1 MFMKEIALG
10 ILASL
15 FFAVT
20 FILNHAMEM
29 QGGSWLWSASLRY
42 FFMLPF
48 LLIIVFY
55 RKGFSQLSGEIKA
68 QPIAWLLWSFVGFV
82 LFYAPLTFAAA
93 FGPGWLVSGTWQF
106 TIVAGVLLAPLFVS
120 IIAGKTVRQ
129 KIPFVSLLISCVIL
143 VGILLIQI
151 PHAQSVSFRS
161 LMLGILPVI
170 VAAFAYP
177 LGNRKMMEVCGGRID
192 TFQRVL
198 GMTIASM
205 PAWIIMAIY
214 AILTIGLP
222 SASQMFQSLLVG
234 ISSGVIATVLF
245 FIATDR
251 VRDHQ
256 GKLAAVEATQSTE
269 ILFVIIGEVLLLGI
283 AFPSPIALAGLGVI
297 IVGMLLHSYYTMIIG
312 KKNALQQNCLCLAA
326 GLFGYLLHWQ
336 VVGHIF
342 TGLVAIASSI
352 AIAGFCIGCFL
363 HFQLKQWQYR
373 RSLKKSF

>member
-1 MFMKEIALG
+1 MKEIALG

-48 LLIIVFY
+48 LLAIVFY
-55 RKGFSQLSGEIKA
+55 RKGFSPLTNEMKNK
-68 QPIAWLLWSFVGFV
+68 PRAWLLWSFVGFV

-120 IIAGKTVRQ
+120 VIAGKIVRQ
-129 KIPFVSLLISCVIL
+129 KIPLISLLISCVIL
-143 VGILLIQI
+143 VGILLIQV
-151 PHAQSVSFRS
+151 PQAQSAPTKN
-161 LMLGILPVI
+161 LLLGILPVVI
-170 VAAFAYP
+170 AAFAYP

-198 GMTIASM
+198 GMTVASM
-205 PAWIIMAIY
+205 PAWIIMALY
-214 AILTIGLP
+214 AVLTVGLP
-222 SASQMFQSLLVG
+222 SLNQVLQSLLVG
-234 ISSGVIATVLF
+234 ISSGVIATILF

-251 VRDHQ
+251 VREHQ

-269 ILFVIIGEVLLLGI
+269 ILFVIIGEVLLLNI
-283 AFPSPIALAGLGVI
+283 AFPDPIALAGLGII
-297 IVGMLLHSYYTMIIG
+297 IVGMLLHSYYTMVLG
-312 KKNALQQNCLCLAA
+312 KKNIAQQTSPSE
-326 GLFGYLLHWQ
+326 Q
-336 VVGHIF
+336 
-342 TGLVAIASSI
+342 SS
-352 AIAGFCIGCFL
+352 
-363 HFQLKQWQYR
+363 
-373 RSLKKSF
+373 

>member
-1 MFMKEIALG
+1 MKEIAIG
-10 ILASL
+10 IVASL

-55 RKGFSQLSGEIKA
+55 RRGFSQLSTEIKA
-68 QPIAWLLWSFVGFV
+68 QPTAWLLWSFVGFV
-82 LFYAPLTFAAA
+82 LFYAPLTYAAA

-106 TIVAGVLLAPLFVS
+106 TIVAGVLLAPLFMTV
-120 IIAGKTVRQ
+120 IAGKKVRQ
-129 KIPFVSLLISCVIL
+129 KIPFVSLLISWVIL

-151 PHAQSVSFRS
+151 PQAQSVSFKS

-177 LGNRKMMEVCGGRID
+177 LGNRKMMDVCGGRID

-214 AILTIGLP
+214 ALFTVGLP
-222 SASQMFQSLLVG
+222 STGQLFQSLLVG
-234 ISSGVIATVLF
+234 ISSGVIATILF

-251 VRDHQ
+251 VKDHQ

-269 ILFVIIGEVLLLGI
+269 ILFVIIGEVILLGI
-283 AFPSPIALAGLGVI
+283 PFPNSIALAGLGVI
-297 IVGMLLHSYYTMIIG
+297 VVGMLLHSYYTMILG
-312 KKNALQQNCLCLAA
+312 RKSTTQQ
-326 GLFGYLLHWQ
+326 
-336 VVGHIF
+336 
-342 TGLVAIASSI
+342 TPSS
-352 AIAGFCIGCFL
+352 
-363 HFQLKQWQYR
+363 
-373 RSLKKSF
+373 

>member
-1 MFMKEIALG
+1 MREIALG

-48 LLIIVFY
+48 LLVIVFY
-55 RKGFSQLSGEIKA
+55 RKGFSQLSGEMKA

-120 IIAGKTVRQ
+120 VIAGKKIRQ
-129 KIPFVSLLISCVIL
+129 KIPLISLLISCVIL

-151 PHAQSVSFRS
+151 PQAQSASFRS

-170 VAAFAYP
+170 IAAFAYP
-177 LGNRKMMEVCGGRID
+177 LGNRKMMDICGGRID

-205 PAWIIMAIY
+205 PAWIIMALY
-214 AILTIGLP
+214 AMVTVGLP
-222 SASQMFQSLLVG
+222 SISQMFQSLLVG
-234 ISSGVIATVLF
+234 ISSGVIATILF

-297 IVGMLLHSYYTMIIG
+297 IIGMLLHSYYTMILG
-312 KKNALQQNCLCLAA
+312 KKSVTQQS
-326 GLFGYLLHWQ
+326 
-336 VVGHIF
+336 
-342 TGLVAIASSI
+342 TSS
-352 AIAGFCIGCFL
+352 
-363 HFQLKQWQYR
+363 
-373 RSLKKSF
+373 

>member
-1 MFMKEIALG
+1 MKEIALG

-48 LLIIVFY
+48 LLAIVFY
-55 RKGFSQLSGEIKA
+55 RKGFSQLSGEMKS
-68 QPIAWLLWSFVGFV
+68 QPIAWLLWSFIGFV

-106 TIVAGVLLAPLFVS
+106 TIVAGVLLAPLFISV
-120 IIAGKTVRQ
+120 IADKTVRQ
-129 KIPFVSLLISCVIL
+129 KIPLVSLLISCVIL
-143 VGILLIQI
+143 VGILLIQV
-151 PHAQSVSFRS
+151 PQAQSVPLKS
-161 LMLGILPVI
+161 LLLGILPVV

-177 LGNRKMMEVCGGRID
+177 LGNRKMMDVCGGRID

-205 PAWIIMAIY
+205 PAWIVMAIY
-214 AILTIGLP
+214 AIVTVGLP
-222 SASQMFQSLLVG
+222 SKAQVLQCLFVG
-234 ISSGVIATVLF
+234 ISSGVIATILF

-269 ILFVIIGEVLLLGI
+269 IIFVIIGEVLLLGI
-283 AFPSPIALAGLGVI
+283 AFPDPIAIAGLGVI
-297 IVGMLLHSYYTMIIG
+297 IIGMLLHSYYTMLLG
-312 KKNALQQNCLCLAA
+312 KKNATEQSL
-326 GLFGYLLHWQ
+326 
-336 VVGHIF
+336 
-342 TGLVAIASSI
+342 SS
-352 AIAGFCIGCFL
+352 
-363 HFQLKQWQYR
+363 
-373 RSLKKSF
+373 

>member
-1 MFMKEIALG
+1 MFNYNWGDVYMKEIALG

-48 LLIIVFY
+48 LLVIVFY
-55 RKGFSQLSGEIKA
+55 RKGFTQLSSEMKK
-68 QPIAWLLWSFVGFV
+68 QPAAWLLWSFVGFV

-120 IIAGKTVRQ
+120 VIGGKTVRQ
-129 KIPFVSLLISCVIL
+129 KIPLVSLLISCVIL
-143 VGILLIQI
+143 AGILLIQV
-151 PHAQSVSFRS
+151 PQAQSVPIKS
-161 LMLGILPVI
+161 LLLGILPVV

-177 LGNRKMMEVCGGRID
+177 LGNRKMMDICNGRID

-205 PAWIIMAIY
+205 PIWIIMAIY
-214 AILTIGLP
+214 AVATVGLP
-222 SASQMFQSLLVG
+222 AMSQVVQSLLVG
-234 ISSGVIATVLF
+234 ISSGVIATTLF

-283 AFPSPIALAGLGVI
+283 SFPDPIALAGLGVI
-297 IVGMLLHSYYTMIIG
+297 IVGMLLHSYYTMI
-312 KKNALQQNCLCLAA
+312 L
-326 GLFGYLLHWQ
+326 
-336 VVGHIF
+336 
-342 TGLVAIASSI
+342 S
-352 AIAGFCIGCFL
+352 
-363 HFQLKQWQYR
+363 
-373 RSLKKSF
+373 KKSETQHSISSKQST